1 MTPYIGSIERA
12 GIAVAQPPDATDLH
26 ATAASFSCSH
36 VVWRMRSL
44 QIRGFAPVWSA
55 YDFSERCSGWETGT
69 GPVRG
74 VVNRTTSDEDIGKLI
89 NNRQNGR
96 RRGRG
101 GGGSGAPRPNGGS
114 GGQDRGNRIDNRARG
129 NAAQLHEKYKAL
141 ARDAQ
146 MQGDRVN
153 TEYYLQFADHYF
165 RVLAESRSR
174 FEEQQ
179 PRPRRDDF
187 SQSDEDYGDE
197 GDRLANEDQGGS
209 DQVYA
214 SEQDRQRDYEPRE
227 ARSDNRERAERME
240 RADRGDGR
248 AENRERIERT
258 ESRVGN
264 RREDQ
269 PRRPRRES
277 APRYEEQP
285 EPQPSAPAE
294 EPDGNVAV
302 AETPAPARRRGRPP
316 RAAAPQANAER
327 IDMDVLP
334 PSFSLAAPVNDA
346 GDAEVV
352 EKPRRRTRK
361 PRGEEA
367 AA

>member
-1 MTPYIGSIERA
+1 M
-12 GIAVAQPPDATDLH
+12 
-26 ATAASFSCSH
+26 
-36 VVWRMRSL
+36 
-44 QIRGFAPVWSA
+44 
-55 YDFSERCSGWETGT
+55 
-69 GPVRG
+69 
-74 VVNRTTSDEDIGKLI
+74 I

-101 GGGSGAPRPNGGS
+101 GGGSGAPRPNGGN
-114 GGQDRGNRIDNRARG
+114 GGQERGNRIDNRARG

-197 GDRLANEDQGGS
+197 GDRIGNDDQGGS
-209 DQVYA
+209 DQAYA
-214 SEQDRQRDYEPRE
+214 GEQDRQRDYEPRE
-227 ARSDNRERAERME
+227 ARSDNRERS
-240 RADRGDGR
+240 DRGDRNEGR
-248 AENRERIERT
+248 GDNRSDNRIDNRTDNRERVERNDRG
-258 ESRVGN
+258 EN
-264 RREDQ
+264 RAAPTPYREDQ
-269 PRRPRRES
+269 PQRRPRRDN
-277 APRYEEQP
+277 APRYEDQP
-285 EPQPSAPAE
+285 RASSNDEAN
-294 EPDGNVAV
+294 GNVAE
-302 AETPAPARRRGRPP
+302 AEAAPAPARRRGRPP
-316 RAAAPQANAER
+316 RAESAGGDAPQANAER

-334 PSFSLAAPVNDA
+334 PSFSLTPPVNDA
-346 GDAEVV
+346 GDEEA